1 MLHPRRA
8 PGIDLIN
15 AQMLKELPHEG
26 FQLLMYIFNAILR
39 LDYWPTSLKQAQ
51 IIMIPKLGKN
61 PTDFSSFRPISLLP
75 IISKVL
81 ENLILKRI
89 NKDKNSHN
97 WNPHHQFG
105 FRQADSTVLQCH
117 RKTDTINKVLE
128 DQQYCTAVFIDVSQA
143 FDEVWHPG
151 LLLKIKKTLP
161 TGYYN
166 LLKSYLQDRYFVT
179 KFNDETSPR
188 FPFHSGVPQGSIL
201 GPLLNTLY
209 TSDFPTSRK
218 TTLSTFAD
226 DTDIFATHS
235 DATIAALNL
244 QDHLHSIKKW
254 LQKWKMKVNET
265 KSTHIMFTLR
275 KGQCPPVCINQTVIP
290 QVETVKY
297 LGLHFD
303 RKLTWKEHIAIKR
316 KQLDHK
322 TRDIKWLIGKNSP
335 LSLENKTLIYKTI
348 LKPIWTYG
356 IELWGCASKSNIA
369 IMQRYQSK
377 ILRTIA
383 NAP

>member
-1 MLHPRRA
+1 MGQVFLHVLRFSPLTII
-8 PGIDLIN
+8 PPNFHIPSLIFHKSYTSVGIESVFREHDLIHVN
-15 AQMLKELPHEG
+15 
-26 FQLLMYIFNAILR
+26 
-39 LDYWPTSLKQAQ
+39 
-51 IIMIPKLGKN
+51 
-61 PTDFSSFRPISLLP
+61 
-75 IISKVL
+75 
-81 ENLILKRI
+81 
-89 NKDKNSHN
+89 
-97 WNPHHQFG
+97 
-105 FRQADSTVLQCH
+105 
-117 RKTDTINKVLE
+117 
-128 DQQYCTAVFIDVSQA
+128 
-143 FDEVWHPG
+143 
-151 LLLKIKKTLP
+151 
-161 TGYYN
+161 
-166 LLKSYLQDRYFVT
+166 QDRYFVT

-188 FPFHSGVPQGSIL
+188 FPIHSGVPQGSIL

-322 TRDIKWLIGKNSP
+322 TRDIK
-335 LSLENKTLIYKTI
+335 
-348 LKPIWTYG
+348 
-356 IELWGCASKSNIA
+356 
-369 IMQRYQSK
+369 
-377 ILRTIA
+377 
-383 NAP
+383 